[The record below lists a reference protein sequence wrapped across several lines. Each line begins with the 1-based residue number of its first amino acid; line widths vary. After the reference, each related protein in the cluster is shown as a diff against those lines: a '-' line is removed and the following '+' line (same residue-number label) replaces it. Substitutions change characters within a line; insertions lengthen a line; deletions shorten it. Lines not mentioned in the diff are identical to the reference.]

1 MTAAFIDKQP
11 GLAEKWASMSPLGR
25 LGRPDELRGVAA
37 WPASDTS
44 TFCTGSDII
53 ATGGHHSW

>member
-11 GLAEKWASMSPLGR
+11 GLAEKWASMNPLGR
-25 LGRPDELRGVAA
+25 VGRPDELRKVTA
-37 WPASDTS
+37 WLASDVS

-53 ATGGHHSW
+53 VGDGHHSW